1 MLAGHYSAA
10 FLAKAA
16 APRTPLWLLAL
27 AVQLVD
33 VGFAVFVLLGVERM
47 SLDPSLPSNPLVL
60 EHMPYTHSLLGTLVC
75 AALAGFATYRWFHAA
90 RIREVPSSSSVA
102 ASAGWAV
109 GAAVASH
116 WLLDVIVHRPDM
128 TLFGGPPKLG
138 LGIWNYPAAAFA
150 LELGLLLGSALACL
164 RTGAIPAA
172 RRRGVLVLVGVLAV
186 VQLATTLSPPA
197 LGPNG
202 VAATLLVLVA
212 LVTWGARRIERV

>member
-1 MLAGHYSAA
+1 VLAGHYSAA

-75 AALAGFATYRWFHAA
+75 AVFAGVATRSWLGDTA
-90 RIREVPSSSSVA
+90 
-102 ASAGWAV
+102 AGWAV
-109 GAAVASH
+109 AVAVTSH

-128 TLFGGPPKLG
+128 TLLGGPPKLG
-138 LGIWNYPAAAFA
+138 LGIWNHPAPALA

-164 RTGAIPAA
+164 RTGAIPAS
-172 RRRGVLVLVGVLAV
+172 RRRGVFVLVGALAA
-186 VQLATTLSPPA
+186 VQLAMTLSPPA

-212 LVTWGARRIERV
+212 LVTWGARRIERA